1 MANTGDEGFQAGTI
15 VQLWDQGNPYAIQ
28 LDNGRK
34 IWAPVDDL
42 ELVQA
47 LEIKQE
53 GETRQQP
60 LTMVH
65 ILA

>member
-28 LDNGRK
+28 LDSGRK
-34 IWAPVDDL
+34 MWAPVD
-42 ELVQA
+42 EVSLVRA
-47 LEIKQE
+47 LVVEQE
-53 GETRQQP
+53 ASPRRS